1 MSTHGRRGDP
11 ATALEAAA
19 SSLHRLAVLLAAGVA
34 PHRAWGLLAP
44 SDPVAQEVTRR
55 LVDGATVTDALLT
68 AHASVQDA
76 SPEPDVWRAVAAA
89 WLVATDSGAPLASSL
104 RSFARALR
112 GLAQS
117 RRDVRVALA
126 GPAATVR
133 VVLILPVVGL
143 VLGLALGFD
152 TFGVLFGSVPGFAC
166 LAAATALVLLARRW
180 NRRLLRAA
188 TSTDATP
195 GLRLDLVAIAVSG
208 GAAIDVALERVETAL
223 ARCDLDARGS
233 GTVTEVLELSRRAGV
248 PAAELLRAEAEEVRR
263 RERAHAQQ
271 AAARLGVTLMIPL
284 GVCILPAFMLVGVV
298 PLVIAVISSTV
309 TGA

>member
-1 MSTHGRRGDP
+1 MARERADP
-11 ATALEAAA
+11 VAALEAAA
-19 SSLHRLAVLLAAGVA
+19 STLHRLAVLLAAGVA
-34 PHRAWGLLAP
+34 PHRAWGHLAAT
-44 SDPVAQEVTRR
+44 DPVASEVNEH
-55 LVDGATVTDALLT
+55 LGGGGTVTEALL
-68 AHASVQDA
+68 ARRASVQDA
-76 SPEPDVWRAVAAA
+76 SPESTVWRAIAAA

-104 RSFARALR
+104 RSFAGALR

-117 RRDVRVALA
+117 RRETRVALA

-133 VVLILPVVGL
+133 VVLVLPVVGL

-166 LAAATALVLLARRW
+166 LTAATVLLLLARRW
-180 NRRLLRAA
+180 NRRLLRGA
-188 TSTDATP
+188 TPTDAAP

-208 GAAIDVALERVETAL
+208 GAAIDVALDRVESAL
-223 ARCDLDARGS
+223 THCGIDARDS
-233 GTVTEVLELSRRAGV
+233 DTVVEVLELSRTAGV
-248 PAAELLRAEAEEVRR
+248 PAGELLRAEADEVRR

-298 PLVIAVISSTV
+298 PLVVAVISSTV